1 MLQEVAEEDG
11 ALCGSRR
18 RVLRGNVDI
27 HLSVPSCYR
36 TALPLVG
43 KFPVFG
49 EMGLL
54 MGKWGNGTCDGEIWV
69 AAMQLTFLIVLSR

>member
-1 MLQEVAEEDG
+1 MLKVGVNSTAGQTYSE
-11 ALCGSRR
+11 
-18 RVLRGNVDI
+18 
-27 HLSVPSCYR
+27 
-36 TALPLVG
+36 ALPVLPPVG

-69 AAMQLTFLIVLSR
+69 AAMQLIFLIVFRDKEANFFCI